1 MLNETFFSLP
11 VEHVSLS
18 PNAHEIPAVAI
29 TGLALLMLL
38 LFHLWQSKNTTKKGI
53 AEKKLAQA
61 RALVLIICLVHF
73 EADRGTFFC
82 EYTE

>member
-53 AEKKLAQA
+53 AEKK
-61 RALVLIICLVHF
+61 I
-73 EADRGTFFC
+73 GTSQGPGFNHMFSPF
-82 EYTE
+82 